1 MRTFI
6 RLPAL
11 CLLILACAPVGAVTA
26 RFSPAQPIVE
36 PTQKGLELNF
46 DLLVHNESTGSITLT
61 RLEISYFD
69 SLGREVLRRE
79 LNGRGSAPNIET
91 IAQRRIDAQ
100 AEWLFFNPFP
110 ELPSGL
116 DTHRIQAR
124 LSFSDEGGKS
134 SEISIETTTSTRQPM
149 ALVLPL
155 AGRIRDLD
163 GHDALSHHRRWN
175 HSLPFLRG
183 LGFASNGMRYAYD
196 FLRVDSETFGA
207 PVLAA
212 ADGTVVRVVMDR
224 PDDSSFDP
232 QTSLADSN
240 ALFGNYLVVDHGGV
254 YSLYGHL
261 RQHSSTLTVGT
272 RVKAGQPMAAVG
284 NSGSAEFPHLHF
296 QLMDAPD
303 MRGEGLPSL
312 FRNFFRIR
320 DERSLRVKEG
330 AIASGELVETYDSRK

>member
-11 CLLILACAPVGAVTA
+11 CLLMLACAPVSAVSA

-46 DLLVHNESTGSITLT
+46 DLLIHNESNVPITLT

-69 SLGREVLRRE
+69 TLGREVLRRE
-79 LNGRGSAPNIET
+79 LSGRGSAPNIET
-91 IAQRRIDAQ
+91 ISQRRIDAG

-110 ELPSGL
+110 EVPSGF
-116 DTHRIQAR
+116 DTHRVQAR
-124 LSFSDEGGKS
+124 LSFSAEDGETREVS
-134 SEISIETTTSTRQPM
+134 VETTTSTRRPT

-183 LGFASNGMRYAYD
+183 LGFASNGMRYAHD
-196 FLRVDSETFGA
+196 FQRVDGETFGA

-212 ADGTVVRVVMDR
+212 ADGTVVRVVMHR
-224 PDDSSFDP
+224 PDDRSFDP
-232 QTSLADSN
+232 QTSLVDSN

-261 RQHSSTLTVGT
+261 RQHSSTLTVGA

-303 MRGEGLPSL
+303 MRGEGLPGL
-312 FRNFFRIR
+312 FRNFLRVR
-320 DERSLRVKEG
+320 GERGLRVKEG
-330 AIASGELVETYDSRK
+330 AIASGELVESYSSRK